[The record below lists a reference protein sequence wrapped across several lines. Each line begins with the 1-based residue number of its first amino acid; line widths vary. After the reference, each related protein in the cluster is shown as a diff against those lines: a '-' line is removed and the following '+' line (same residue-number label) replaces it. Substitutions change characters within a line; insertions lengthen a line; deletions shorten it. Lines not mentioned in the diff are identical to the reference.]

1 MKCNIPQN
9 QKHTK
14 KMSKEDKAK
23 LRAIVSSAM
32 GDVILNANGSKKNRS
47 EDK

>member
-14 KMSKEDKAK
+14 KMSREDEAK

-32 GDVILNANGSKKNRS
+32 ANVILNAESSKKNRS